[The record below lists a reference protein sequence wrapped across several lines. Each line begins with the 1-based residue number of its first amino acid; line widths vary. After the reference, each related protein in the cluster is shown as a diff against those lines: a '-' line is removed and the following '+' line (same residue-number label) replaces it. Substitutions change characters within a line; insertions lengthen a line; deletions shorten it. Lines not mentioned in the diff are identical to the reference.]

1 MRCRMMVEGEEEM
14 EKNWK
19 EICNVVL
26 GEDARGIDFSDHVD
40 SLSLTDFIIQV
51 NGTCRASSDSG
62 AHVEVNGIQIPNI
75 IYMKKEDTDLSS
87 GNLWRQIYNIGRI
100 VCGTEGNGTYG
111 SMTSSVR
118 QSAHILLPDAPYTS
132 IRVSMAGT
140 TQKMSAGTQFILYGR

>member
-1 MRCRMMVEGEEEM
+1 MAEGEEEM

-26 GEDARGIDFSDHVD
+26 EEDARGIDFSDHVD

-51 NGTCRASSDSG
+51 NGTCRLSSDSN
-62 AHVEVNGIQIPNI
+62 ASIEVNGIQIPNI
-75 IYMKKEDTDLSS
+75 ISMKKEDTDLSS

-100 VCGTEGNGTYG
+100 VCGTEGNGAYG
-111 SMTSSVR
+111 NMTSNVK
-118 QSAHILLPDAPYTS
+118 QSAHILLSDAPYTS
-132 IRVSMAGT
+132 MRILMSGA

>member
-1 MRCRMMVEGEEEM
+1 MMAEGEEEM

-26 GEDARGIDFSDHVD
+26 EEDVRGIDFSDYVD
-40 SLSLTDFIIQV
+40 SLRLTDFIIQM
-51 NGTCRASSDSG
+51 NGTHRSSNDG
-62 AHVEVNGIQIPNI
+62 PAFVEVNGIQVPNI
-75 IYMKKEDTDLSS
+75 ISVKKEGTDLSS

-100 VCGTEGNGTYG
+100 VCGTEGNGAYG
-111 SMTSSVR
+111 NMTSSVK

-132 IRVSMAGT
+132 IRILMAGA

>member
-1 MRCRMMVEGEEEM
+1 MAEGEEEM

-26 GEDARGIDFSDHVD
+26 EEDARGIDFSDHVD

-51 NGTCRASSDSG
+51 NGTCRLSGDSNASI
-62 AHVEVNGIQIPNI
+62 EVNGIQIPNI
-75 IYMKKEDTDLSS
+75 ISMKKEDTDLSS

-100 VCGTEGNGTYG
+100 VCGTEGKGAYG
-111 SMTSSVR
+111 NMTSNVK
-118 QSAHILLPDAPYTS
+118 QSAHILLSDAPYTS
-132 IRVSMAGT
+132 MRILMSGA

>member
-1 MRCRMMVEGEEEM
+1 M
-14 EKNWK
+14 EKPWK

-26 GEDARGIDFSDHVD
+26 EEDARGIDFSDHVD

-51 NGTCRASSDSG
+51 NGTCRASGDSG
-62 AHVEVNGIQIPNI
+62 AYVEVNGIHIPNI

-87 GNLWRQIYNIGRI
+87 GNFWRQIYNIGRI
-100 VCGTEGNGTYG
+100 VCGTEANGAYGN
-111 SMTSSVR
+111 MTNNIK

-132 IRVSMAGT
+132 MRILMAGA